1 VGVSTFVAEVATAI
15 AVVMRLTGQPK
26 TDPMIV
32 RIIEPPSDVSG
43 LGEVLLGALGLTGAI
58 VLAAMLFGVI
68 CAVLIYF
75 VHSRQASDGS

>member
-1 VGVSTFVAEVATAI
+1 MSTFVAEVTTAI
-15 AVVMRLTGQPK
+15 PVVMRLTVQPK

-43 LGEVLLGALGLTGAI
+43 LGEVLLGALGLTGVI
-58 VLAAMLFGVI
+58 VLAAVFFGVI
-68 CAVLIYF
+68 CAGLIYF